1 MTTRIELR
9 LLRSQL
15 DRVLLTIEQRSG
27 ATIALDSDTYW
38 LLETSDMFSL
48 DGVPAPNVGELS
60 DDIDELTAM
69 VSRPDD
75 DLVPWH
81 DLKHLI
87 GLLEAVA
94 YHDLPH

>member
-1 MTTRIELR
+1 MS

-15 DRVLLTIEQRSG
+15 DRVLLTLEQRSG
-27 ATIALDSDTYW
+27 AMIALNIDTYW

-48 DGVPAPNVGELS
+48 DSVPAPNMGDLS
-60 DDIDELTAM
+60 DDIDELIAM

-75 DLVPWH
+75 ELVPWH

-94 YHDLPH
+94 HQDLPR